1 MCGEQNKPLDISKTY
16 LGSPPR
22 VRGTVACAAPRFR
35 VRRITPACAGNRG
48 PARGDLLRCS
58 DHPRVCG
65 EQETAAVYE
74 DWQAGS
80 PPRVRGTGYSFSPSR
95 TNLGITPA
103 CAGNSPAA
111 GRQALTEEDHPRVC
125 GEQPRTWATPP
136 MWRGSPP
143 RVRGTA
149 VSRRRKSPP
158 ARITPACAGNS
169 ESVVCGDAFS
179 GDHPRV
185 CGEQLRTRMPPSDF
199 IGSPPRVRG
208 TVDPLA
214 HTALPPRI
222 TPACAGNRLSQ
233 STLRATWKDHPRVCG
248 EQSSAWPW
256 HLRILGS
263 PPRVRGTAIARIHPS
278 KDARITPACA
288 GNSSCWTRWT

>member
-125 GEQPRTWATPP
+125 GEQQQLACACCYHT
-136 MWRGSPP
+136 GSPP
-143 RVRGTA
+143 RVRGTGLHLKTVLGA
-149 VSRRRKSPP
+149 V
-158 ARITPACAGNS
+158 G
-169 ESVVCGDAFS
+169 
-179 GDHPRV
+179 
-185 CGEQLRTRMPPSDF
+185 
-199 IGSPPRVRG
+199 
-208 TVDPLA
+208 
-214 HTALPPRI
+214 I
-222 TPACAGNRLSQ
+222 TPACAGNRI
-233 STLRATWKDHPRVCG
+233 RA
-248 EQSSAWPW
+248 
-256 HLRILGS
+256 
-263 PPRVRGTAIARIHPS
+263 
-278 KDARITPACA
+278 
-288 GNSSCWTRWT
+288 